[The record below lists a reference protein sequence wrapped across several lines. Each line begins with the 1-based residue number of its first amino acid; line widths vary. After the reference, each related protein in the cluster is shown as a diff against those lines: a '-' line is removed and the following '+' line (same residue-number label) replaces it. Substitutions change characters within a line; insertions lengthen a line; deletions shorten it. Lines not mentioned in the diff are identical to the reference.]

1 MKIIDMRRG
10 SRRTL
15 ADRRKADRRVCP
27 YEFGS
32 PEWIEHI
39 QKNYLAWPK
48 VDRRKTER
56 RIENRRIE
64 DRRQQQL
71 PDRSRYEKEHPWLA
85 LAPEERELI
94 KALYLSDDEE

>member
-10 SRRTL
+10 SRRALT
-15 ADRRKADRRVCP
+15 DRRKTDRRVCP

-32 PEWIEHI
+32 LEWVEHI

-56 RIENRRIE
+56 RIENRRIQ

-71 PDRSRYEKEHPWLA
+71 PDRSRYEKEHPWLV

-94 KALYLSDDEE
+94 KALYLSDEEE

>member
-1 MKIIDMRRG
+1 MKIVNLRRG
-10 SRRTL
+10 SRRSFM
-15 ADRRKADRRVCP
+15 DRRKTERRVCP

-32 PEWIEHI
+32 PEWVEHI

-48 VDRRKTER
+48 SERRKMERRTEDRRVL
-56 RIENRRIE
+56 

-71 PDRSRYEKEHPWLA
+71 PDRSRYEKKHPWLV

-94 KALYLSDDEE
+94 KALYLNDEE